1 MISSGSQT
9 SQHDLLLGNLLLFQV
24 SYIIGIDMGTT
35 HTKAVVTTTGGEVL
49 YEEKEGYPTL
59 QPFPGHSEQD
69 PVLLFNA
76 VVTVLEKVLEN
87 IKDKENVAAVCFSA
101 AMHSIMAI
109 DENGNPLTNLYTWA
123 DTRSNK
129 YAKDLKDSE
138 LGKSIYLETGTA
150 VHPMSPL
157 CKITW
162 IRHEVPDI
170 FNRTSK
176 FISGKEYVFYR
187 LFDRFIVDYSLA
199 SATGFFSNRSFTW
212 FESSLKYAGISSAYL
227 SEPVSTT
234 HSETGL
240 HKIYKDRFGL
250 SHDLPFFI
258 GSSDGCLA
266 ILGSGATEHDEAA
279 LTIGTSGAVRKI
291 SGQPL
296 NDEFGRL
303 FNYVL
308 DDKLFASGGASNNGG
323 IVLKWFSEN
332 ILDKPF
338 STAEAFDWFM
348 TTAAKASIGS
358 NGLVFLPYV
367 YGERSPVWDADA
379 RGVFLGINSLHSR
392 EHFMRAILE
401 GISFS
406 MCQILQAMEETGGPI
421 DTVYA
426 SGGFIESDFWLQMMA
441 DILGKKVVVSYAA
454 DASAMG
460 AIFLALHALGQI
472 KKWSEVKKMV
482 VTSAVFE
489 PDAAAHGLYNKNL
502 LIFNSLYKKLETD
515 FAILA
520 TENSN

>member
-1 MISSGSQT
+1 
-9 SQHDLLLGNLLLFQV
+9 
-24 SYIIGIDMGTT
+24 MGTT
-35 HTKAVVTTTGGEVL
+35 HTKAVVSTAKGDVL
-49 YEEKEGYPTL
+49 FEEKAAYPTL

-69 PVLLFNA
+69 PALLFDA
-76 VVTVLEKVLEN
+76 VITVLEKVLGN
-87 IKDKENVAAVCFSA
+87 IKDKKDVVAVCFSA

-109 DENGNPLTNLYTWA
+109 DENGIPLTNLYTWA

-129 YAKDLKDSE
+129 YAKELKDSA
-138 LGKSIYLETGTA
+138 LGKAIYLETGTA

-162 IRHEVPDI
+162 IRNELPDI
-170 FNRTSK
+170 FKRTSK

-187 LFDRFIVDYSLA
+187 LFDRFVVDFSIA
-199 SATGFFSNRSFTW
+199 SATGLFSNRSFTW
-212 FESSLKYAGISSAYL
+212 FESSLKYAGISTDYL
-227 SEPVSTT
+227 SDPVSTT

-240 HKIYKDRFGL
+240 LKIYKDRFGL
-250 SHDLPFFI
+250 AHNLPFFV

-266 ILGSGATEHDEAA
+266 ILGSGATEPDEAA

-291 SGQPL
+291 SPQPL

-338 STAEAFDWFM
+338 SSAEAFEWFM
-348 TTAAKASIGS
+348 TTAAKATIGS
-358 NGLVFLPYV
+358 KGLVFLPYI

-406 MCQILQAMEETGGPI
+406 MYQLLQAMEETGGPI

-426 SGGFIESDFWLQMMA
+426 SGGFIESDFWLQMVS

-460 AIFLALHALGQI
+460 AVFLASRALDII
-472 KKWSEVKKMV
+472 KEWSEVKEMV

-489 PDAAAHGLYNKNL
+489 PDAAAHELYKKNL
-502 LIFNSLYKKLETD
+502 QIFNSLYKKLETD
-515 FAILA
+515 FAILT
-520 TENSN
+520 TENNTN